1 MRKQRR
7 IDLHVQHVGDALR
20 PTMHEVVPAVGNSE
34 IAGGRLGLGQ
44 AHEIQ
49 FAAIVQFPDDTMLG
63 KRSVGAEQ

>member
-7 IDLHVQHVGDALR
+7 IDLHVQHMGDDLR

-34 IAGGRLGLGQ
+34 IAGGRLCLGL

-49 FAAIVQFPDDTMLG
+49 FAAIVQFPDDTMMW

>member
-7 IDLHVQHVGDALR
+7 IDLR
-20 PTMHEVVPAVGNSE
+20 PTMHEVVPTVGNSE
-34 IAGGRLGLGQ
+34 TAGGPLGLGL

-49 FAAIVQFPDDTMLG
+49 FAAIVQFPDDTMMG